1 MRRWMCQTMTITLF
15 VWRGGLRD
23 IADDHMNGTRK
34 IQFIK
39 IIIIIIIVII
49 ATHTQNW
56 PQCDLLLL
64 YSECIHMM
72 TKWNEY

>member
-1 MRRWMCQTMTITLF
+1 MCQTMTITLF

-23 IADDHMNGTRK
+23 IADDHHMNGNRK

-39 IIIIIIIVII
+39 IIIIIIVII

-56 PQCDLLLL
+56 PQCDLVLLHSL
-64 YSECIHMM
+64 YTTYDDKME
-72 TKWNEY
+72 